1 MISIRTFEEQE
12 ANLLADIS
20 RTSFFQTFAPDNTE
34 ENMSMFLQH
43 QFTAERIMLE
53 MGQPGN
59 THVLALYNNE
69 PAGYVFLKQRSHPLL
84 ESWAALEISRIYCL
98 QAFQGKGVG
107 KSMMEYSIELANQ
120 LQLDTLWLAVWKEN
134 AKALAFYK
142 SFGFQIFG
150 ETDFMLGKDLQK
162 DWLMCMKVPANLG
175 TIQ

>member
-1 MISIRTFEEQE
+1 MITLRTFEEQE

-34 ENMSMFLQH
+34 ENMSLFLQH
-43 QFTAERIMLE
+43 QFTAERIILE

-59 THVLALYNNE
+59 THILALYNDE

-98 QAFQGKGVG
+98 QAFQGKGLG
-107 KSMMEYSIELANQ
+107 KAMMEYSIQLANQ

-134 AKALAFYK
+134 AKALTFYK

-162 DWLMCMKVPANLG
+162 DWLMYSK
-175 TIQ
+175 IS